1 MVNMNAVDR
10 AEALSK
16 SLKVEGF
23 KNFNTWTLDLLEA
36 LNSKMEALE
45 LEISKLRIKNGTSK

>member
-1 MVNMNAVDR
+1 MNAVDR